1 MREAGAILST
11 EMGLFVMDKLL
22 LAPFAFNDAETWV
35 LVGIGLLF
43 AFVAG
48 LEVFIGMILTHV
60 IPFFNHVLMN
70 RVNFIEIHMKI
81 ACKA

>member
-35 LVGIGLLF
+35 EGIGFF

-48 LEVFIGMILTHV
+48 LRYLLE
-60 IPFFNHVLMN
+60 
-70 RVNFIEIHMKI
+70 
-81 ACKA
+81 